1 MLQMIEELNNGD
13 DYIPLYINVE
23 AGQACR
29 NDIKELNRTIIN
41 EQSNLS
47 MIVINHQPWHQTRNN
62 QDMKFEE
69 IVINSFV
76 SYSKLWYIIII
87 TGELHKEIN

>member
-1 MLQMIEELNNGD
+1 
-13 DYIPLYINVE
+13 
-23 AGQACR
+23 
-29 NDIKELNRTIIN
+29 
-41 EQSNLS
+41 